1 MEKKAASEGL
11 RWLRGRPVWRASRAA
26 IKAGY
31 PVKSVNLSSLAN
43 DERLLIGRA
52 QRLQAEMRQWLK
64 GIKEQEPHYDGTIAS
79 LLNVYQLD
87 SESPY
92 KNLKPSSRHPY
103 EVYIR
108 MLIMEVGNRQVSAID
123 GATSDAG
130 SQHGRSQIVR
140 AESGRSRR
148 LAWRLLS

>member
-1 MEKKAASEGL
+1 MEKKAATEGL
-11 RWLRGRPVWRASRAA
+11 RWIRGRPVWRATRAA

-64 GIKEQEPHYDGTIAS
+64 GINRLEPHYDGTIGS

-123 GATSDAG
+123 GRDIRRWFKHG
-130 SQHGRSQIVR
+130 HSQTVR
-140 AESGRSRR
+140 AESGRSPQ